1 VSKPDKHDWKFNGD
15 VNCPTFE
22 PSVKITGK
30 LTVKDAEGNWTG
42 EWVRDKDGKAVDC
55 ECHYVLTK
63 GIICYD
69 NSSTHSLRGQ
79 KIPLP
84 VLPPFL
90 HD

>member
-1 VSKPDKHDWKFNGD
+1 MTTIRDANSPDARATHRAIKSKEEVAGSSP
-15 VNCPTFE
+15 
-22 PSVKITGK
+22 
-30 LTVKDAEGNWTG
+30 WTG

-63 GIICYD
+63 GIIYYD